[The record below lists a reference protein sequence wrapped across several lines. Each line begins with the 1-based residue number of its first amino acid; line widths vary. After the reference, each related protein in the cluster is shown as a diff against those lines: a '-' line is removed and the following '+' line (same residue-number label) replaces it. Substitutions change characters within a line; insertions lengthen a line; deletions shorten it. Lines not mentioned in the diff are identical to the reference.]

1 MRVSANCRAALWR
14 YGIAEINNML
24 PLIAS
29 LQNPKI
35 KNLVKLRERR
45 ERDRQKLMLI
55 DGERALSLALLNNF
69 SVEIVFFRED
79 SSGSSMINKAH
90 QNKVLLQPVSADVFE
105 KISYGNTTD
114 PFVGL
119 APQPDFTLDNLL
131 DHLNP
136 LYLIA
141 EGLEKPGNLG
151 AILRTVDAAGV
162 TGLILCDSHT
172 DIYNHNVIHASR
184 GAFFT
189 VPMARTSSAAAIQWL
204 KERGIQVLSA
214 SPDAPRLYSDI
225 DLGGPTAIAVG
236 AEHSGLSASWLH
248 ETLIKIPMTGQV
260 DSLNVAQTAS
270 ILIFEA
276 VRQRLAAKSS

>member
-1 MRVSANCRAALWR
+1 
-14 YGIAEINNML
+14 ML

-55 DGERALSLALLNNF
+55 DGERALSLAFLNNF
-69 SVEIVFFRED
+69 PVEVVFYRED
-79 SSGSSMINKAH
+79 LNDSAMLDKARLK
-90 QNKVLLQPVSADVFE
+90 KVLLQPVSADVFE

-119 APQPDFTLDNLL
+119 APQPDFKLDNLI
-131 DHLNP
+131 DHPNP

-151 AILRTVDAAGV
+151 AILRTADAAGV

-189 VPMARTSSAAAIQWL
+189 VPMAQTSSAAAIQWL
-204 KERGIQVLSA
+204 KERGIRILSA
-214 SPDAPRLYSDI
+214 SPDAPRLYSEA
-225 DLGGPTAIAVG
+225 DLSGPTAIAVG
-236 AEHSGLSASWLH
+236 AEHMGLSASWLL
-248 ETLIKIPMTGQV
+248 ETPIKIPMTGQV

-276 VRQRLAAKSS
+276 VRQRLAAKQL